1 MHEGTFGAAEGGPDV
16 DDTATGPLPLGH
28 RVEVRSR
35 FDRSWARGFEI
46 AEILPRGYRLRRLSD
61 GAVLPADF
69 SPDDVREE
77 RKQSVW

>member
-1 MHEGTFGAAEGGPDV
+1 M
-16 DDTATGPLPLGH
+16 DDTATAGLPLGH

-61 GAVLPADF
+61 GVVLPADF